1 MIRLCYVVSFQE
13 TYDNILAMNYTI
25 EEPEFASVSKEAKDF
40 IASLIVSDQDE
51 RMSAEEALNHKWL
64 QPRQL
69 SENQQLETS
78 KKLQNWKKCTNV
90 VIACSRF
97 QEALK

>member
-1 MIRLCYVVSFQE
+1 MFYVVSLQE

-97 QEALK
+97 KVHGSK